1 MRSNGISMKL
11 SEWARKQ
18 GISYKTAWKWYKEKL
33 AVPAYQKSKEAGSL
47 E

>member
-1 MRSNGISMKL
+1 MKL

-18 GISYKTAWKWYKEKL
+18 GINYKTAWKWYKERYNLSGIKSFS
-33 AVPAYQKSKEAGSL
+33 AVQIGLWIRL